1 MITKALNYVE
11 SGFKSIK
18 MQVSHC
24 FTNDEDVVN
33 VKDMRSALGDDI
45 GIMIDVN
52 QGWGVDEAI
61 NVCKKLRNIVQN
73 GLKNPSWLITLKD
86 IKLFLTLQLY

>member
-1 MITKALNYVE
+1 
-11 SGFKSIK
+11 

-24 FTNDEDVVN
+24 FTNDEDVIN
-33 VKDMRSALGDDI
+33 VKDMRSALGNDI

-61 NVCKKLRNIVQN
+61 NVCKKLEEYC
-73 GLKNPSWLITLKD
+73 PEC
-86 IKLFLTLQLY
+86 